1 MTREHPVPEIVEGHH
16 AVRPGRADRAE
27 RAGVV
32 PVDEAILLTATR
44 LVGMPMPRMARH
56 LSLRVGTPRERRQ
69 RADAQRLGW
78 SDGGRAAA

>member
-1 MTREHPVPEIVEGHH
+1 MTREHPVPVIVEGHH

-32 PVDEAILLTATR
+32 PVDEAILLAVTR
-44 LVGMPMPRMARH
+44 PVRMPVPRMARH
-56 LSLRVGTPRERRQ
+56 LSLRVSTPRERRQ
-69 RADAQRLGW
+69 RAEAQLFGR